1 MRRSLPSGTAACR
14 SSARSQ
20 PRSASAAAACCG
32 ASRGSY
38 TAFTD
43 SKGCLRVR
51 RCTGNAAIAYS
62 ERSRQHVVSPPRTR
76 AATVCT
82 DQSVEKSRLPLTS
95 SEIVNHTAH
104 MIGQKADMKE
114 WFGYTYSFL
123 TTGAHAHSTHTYM
136 ISVASRAQI
145 QTSMQQEAR
154 VLALSLRVL
163 ELRPDVKVPRVTH
176 PIMPQ
181 RPVAHDTASLSNPR
195 PPPPRPPPAR
205 PPADPPACAH

>member
-1 MRRSLPSGTAACR
+1 MHWQRRHCLFRTQPPARREPTADTSGH
-14 SSARSQ
+14 
-20 PRSASAAAACCG
+20 
-32 ASRGSY
+32 
-38 TAFTD
+38 
-43 SKGCLRVR
+43 RVYRPER
-51 RCTGNAAIAYS
+51 REI
-62 ERSRQHVVSPPRTR
+62 PP
-76 AATVCT
+76 TVN
-82 DQSVEKSRLPLTS
+82 